1 MTRQIGVIN
10 AGSSSIKFAIFNDD
24 SDQSLLFRG
33 QMEKIGVGPS
43 LTVEGPAG
51 EKLIEKEW
59 GAKEINHHSGTRIIL
74 ESCITLLGGETIE
87 GIGHRVVH
95 GGTSFA
101 APTVVTK
108 DVVASLKALCPL
120 APLHQ
125 PHNLTPIESIMAEAP
140 HMPQVACFD
149 TAFHQ
154 SQQHLAQNFALPRE
168 LTEAGVKRYG
178 FHGLSYEYVSGKLRD
193 VAPDQA
199 DGRIIVAHL
208 GNGAS
213 LCAMHHGR
221 SVATTMGF
229 TAVEGLVMGTRCGS
243 IDPGVLIYLMDERG
257 MDARALEDL
266 IYKKSGLLGVSGL
279 SSDMRTLR
287 GSDDPRAREA
297 IDLFI
302 YRIVREI
309 GSLSAALGG
318 LDGIVFTGGI
328 GQRDTKTRKE
338 VIDGCGWLGA
348 AIDEQLNA
356 AGQGRIDATT
366 SRIPVWVLPTDEE
379 RVIAR
384 HTAALLDPTSE
395 ARPAR
400 AEIPGSPV
408 SG

>member
-154 SQQHLAQNFALPRE
+154 TQQQLAQNYALPRE

-178 FHGLSYEYVSGKLRD
+178 FHGLSYEYVSGKLRE

-384 HTAALLDPTSE
+384 HTAALLEPTSE